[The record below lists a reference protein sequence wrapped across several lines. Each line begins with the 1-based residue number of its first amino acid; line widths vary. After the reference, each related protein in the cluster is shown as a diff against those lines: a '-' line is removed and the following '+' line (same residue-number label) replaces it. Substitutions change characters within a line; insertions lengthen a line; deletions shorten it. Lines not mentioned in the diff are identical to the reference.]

1 MHLLTE
7 INFLQTS
14 LITLNHY
21 HVTVRG
27 KEPVTCV
34 GVNEDLELIIK
45 DSNGNIKNVLSGEI
59 TFK

>member
-1 MHLLTE
+1 ML
-7 INFLQTS
+7 INKKA
-14 LITLNHY
+14 Y